1 MVLRIEIIKTQLFLR
16 IFHSLFPH
24 LRYHFSHQSLVKRRI
39 TEEEERISPPHQ
51 VAALSDVVQEVRSTC
66 VLMTLL
72 VGCI

>member
-16 IFHSLFPH
+16 IFHSFFSSSSLLF
-24 LRYHFSHQSLVKRRI
+24 FASLLKRRI